1 MSSGNKSSIISDI
14 YKSRNVL
21 LEQMEL
27 LGYNIMDNSEFSV
40 HEVNSMFKNKQLDM
54 LLEKKNDKE
63 NSTPEN
69 INKSIYDLQQ
79 EEEMNNDINPSK
91 VYIHYHISK
100 ALRPANITDIVEELY
115 NVEEI
120 LTKNDTLYIITK
132 DEPHD
137 TLTNFIK
144 QLWEEQGIFVVLQH
158 LKRLQFNILNHV
170 LVPKHRII
178 YSKAECDKIK
188 KKYNITDNSQF
199 PEISRFDPV
208 IQVIGGRPGDIV
220 EIIRPSKTSINS
232 IYYRFC
238 I

>member
-1 MSSGNKSSIISDI
+1 MSSANKSSVISDI
-14 YKSRNVL
+14 YNSRNVL
-21 LEQMEL
+21 LEQMQL
-27 LGYNIMDNSEFSV
+27 LGYNIMENSEFSV

-54 LLEKKNDKE
+54 LLERKVDE
-63 NSTPEN
+63 NN
-69 INKSIYDLQQ
+69 NLNNNFYDLQQ
-79 EEEMNNDINPSK
+79 EPQLNDKFITSK
-91 VYIHYHISK
+91 VYIHYHLTK

-120 LTKNDTLYIITK
+120 LTKNDTLYIVTK

-144 QLWEEQGIFVVLQH
+144 QIWEEQGIFVILQH
-158 LKRLQFNILNHV
+158 LKRLQFNILNHT
-170 LVPKHRII
+170 LVPKHRIV
-178 YSKAECDKIK
+178 YSKSECDVIR

-208 IQVIGGRPGDIV
+208 MQVIGGRPGDIV

-232 IYYRFC
+232 FYYRFC

>member
-1 MSSGNKSSIISDI
+1 MSSVNKSSIISDI
-14 YKSRNVL
+14 YNSRNVL
-21 LEQMEL
+21 LEQMQL
-27 LGYNIMDNSEFSV
+27 LEYNIMNNSEFSV

-54 LLEKKNDKE
+54 LLEKKMNE
-63 NSTPEN
+63 NEN
-69 INKSIYDLQQ
+69 LNQDF
-79 EEEMNNDINPSK
+79 EASK
-91 VYIHYHISK
+91 VYIHYHITK

-120 LTKNDTLYIITK
+120 LTKNDTLYIVTK

-158 LKRLQFNILNHV
+158 LKRLQFNILNHI
-170 LVPKHRII
+170 LVPKHRIVH
-178 YSKAECDKIK
+178 SKSECDIIR

-208 IQVIGGRPGDIV
+208 MQVIGGRPGDIV
-220 EIIRPSKTSINS
+220 QISRPSKTSINS